1 MVNLISF
8 YMSFFG
14 TIHGCQY
21 FLNNLAS
28 HLDCCLIP
36 RKQHSL
42 APKYQPNP
50 QPHSSSYCQAEKK
63 KNAAMRSDYS
73 AQDLDAILELA
84 TTVQKRYTDVPDQ
97 YKGILN
103 E

>member
-1 MVNLISF
+1 
-8 YMSFFG
+8 MSFFG

-36 RKQHSL
+36 RKQRSF
-42 APKYQPNP
+42 APNISQIPNLILP
-50 QPHSSSYCQAEKK
+50 VTVRLK
-63 KNAAMRSDYS
+63 KNATMRSDYS

-84 TTVQKRYTDVPDQ
+84 ATVQKQYTDVPDQ